1 MVKVLPAHHL
11 ASDNDLPGGLKFYAG
26 EDALRAM
33 EKTTEPNADYWR
45 LFLKH
50 EAQALAPNFK
60 TLTGIISAG
69 SRFSPV
75 TVHNNEPDN
84 SYPCSLQTQ
93 YVQYPLSELGLVP
106 SRGLRLAGALG
117 LRVLG
122 NVLKYGLV
130 DRTVQWNSW
139 LLSTNLQATDNKIN
153 VEAATNIL
161 LKEFPDHAVLVKN
174 IHGFETAS
182 DLKRFNHFGYQ
193 LVTSRQIYFFN
204 GKNPTYLARSDVK
217 RDLKALRSLQD
228 YRQVEH
234 HEFCAA
240 DAPRIAD
247 LYRMLYLEK
256 HSELNPRYTTFFVQK
271 ALEQKLLE
279 FRGLRHTSG
288 RIDAVFAC
296 FRGGEVTST
305 PFIGYDTG
313 IPNEHGFYRLLVA
326 MLLERVAEQKLLLNY
341 SSGAGEFKRRRG
353 AEAAIEYNAIYTR
366 HLPLKRRLPHLL
378 LEQAA
383 NQIGKRVLI
392 ENQI

>member
-1 MVKVLPAHHL
+1 MVKVSPAPE
-11 ASDNDLPGGLKFYAG
+11 NEPTGDLRFYAAL
-26 EDALRAM
+26 DALRALD
-33 EKTTEPNADYWR
+33 KTTEPNADYWR
-45 LFLKH
+45 LFLTH
-50 EAQALAPNFK
+50 EAHTLAPNFK
-60 TLTGIISAG
+60 TQTGVISDG
-69 SRFSPV
+69 ERFSPV

-106 SRGLRLAGALG
+106 SKGMRLAGALG
-117 LRVLG
+117 LRALG
-122 NVLKYGLV
+122 SVLKYGLV

-139 LLSTNLQATDNKIN
+139 LLSTNLQAFDTHIDPQD
-153 VEAATNIL
+153 ATHVL
-161 LKEFPDHAVLVKN
+161 LQKFPNHAVLVKN
-174 IHGFETAS
+174 LHGFETTAE
-182 DLKRFNHFGYQ
+182 LENFTRLGYQ

-204 GKNPTYLARSDVK
+204 GRNPTYLARSDVK
-217 RDLKALRSLQD
+217 RDLKSLRALKD

-234 HEFCAA
+234 HEFVAD

-256 HSELNPRYTTFFVQK
+256 HSELNPRYTTLFVQK

-296 FRGGEVTST
+296 FRRGEVTST
-305 PFIGYDTG
+305 PFIGYDTA
-313 IPNEHGFYRLLVA
+313 IPNQQGFYRLLVA

-353 AEAAIEYNAIYTR
+353 AESAIEYNAIYTR
-366 HLPLKRRLPHLL
+366 HLPLRRQLPHLL

-383 NQIGKRVLI
+383 NRLGKRVLV

>member
-1 MVKVLPAHHL
+1 MVKVFRACDRDFSG
-11 ASDNDLPGGLKFYAG
+11 ALKFYGG
-26 EDALRAM
+26 EDALHAM

-60 TLTGIISAG
+60 TRAGIISSG
-69 SRFSPV
+69 SSFSPI

-93 YVQYPLSELGLVP
+93 YVQYPLSELGLMR
-106 SRGLRLAGALG
+106 SRGLRLVGALG
-117 LRVLG
+117 LRALG
-122 NVLKYGLV
+122 NLLKYGLV
-130 DRTVQWNSW
+130 DRSVQWNSW
-139 LLSTNLQATDNKIN
+139 LLSTNLQATDNKIDEEN
-153 VEAATNIL
+153 ATNVL
-161 LKEFPDHAVLVKN
+161 LKTFPDHAVLVKN
-174 IHGFETAS
+174 MHGFRTAA
-182 DLKRFNHFGYQ
+182 DLKRLYKIGYQ
-193 LVTSRQIYFFN
+193 LVTSRQIYFFDGN
-204 GKNPTYLARSDVK
+204 NPTYLARSDVK

-240 DAPRIAD
+240 DAPRITD

-256 HSELNPRYTTFFVQK
+256 HSHLNPRYTILFVQN

-288 RIDAVFAC
+288 KIDAVFAC
-296 FRGGEVTST
+296 FRRGDVTST

-313 IPNEHGFYRLLVA
+313 ISTEHGFYRLLVA

-383 NQIGKRVLI
+383 NQLGKRVLI